1 MKDEEIYNIF
11 NTKKILN
18 RPASVMIGPNSGLA
32 GIAYWLNDHYQLKD
46 ADALNKQS
54 PLVVTL
60 KEWVDEQFADGRVA
74 SLSPNEIETKVAE
87 LTGGKFGKLDE

>member
-1 MKDEEIYNIF
+1 M
-11 NTKKILN
+11 
-18 RPASVMIGPNSGLA
+18 
-32 GIAYWLNDHYQLKD
+32 
-46 ADALNKQS
+46 
-54 PLVVTL
+54 VTL

>member
-1 MKDEEIYNIF
+1 
-11 NTKKILN
+11 KILN